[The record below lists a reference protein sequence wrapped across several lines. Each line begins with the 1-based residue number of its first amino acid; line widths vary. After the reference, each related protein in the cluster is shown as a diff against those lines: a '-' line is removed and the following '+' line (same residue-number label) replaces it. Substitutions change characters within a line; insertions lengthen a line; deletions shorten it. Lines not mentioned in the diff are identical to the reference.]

1 MKWLCAMLCVLVVT
15 RVGGAD
21 AVEPVRPLAE
31 YRALADRCAVYGQLA
46 SARAWEAVFARNP
59 AQGDTSPNSL
69 SLATSDA
76 RLESGDRVLRLIAAE
91 NHPALLRVGPPVSGE
106 FAVEYE
112 ARITGQRLY
121 HMSIVVDT
129 RNRGPGFVFGGDD
142 NQRNRL
148 FTDARPENRA
158 GGSVELKRDVLLERN
173 RWTTVRMEV
182 QGGQVRGF
190 VDGKMIG
197 SAPMHASYEY
207 KTPRQPML
215 YTYGTTMEIRR
226 ITTQVLLD
234 KPREADPQA
243 FAKAFGDMTLPQ
255 VEQRIAELV
264 KLLDAD
270 AWTTRQAAQDLLNRI
285 GPLAR
290 PALEEAAAEGSAEQ
304 RYRAR
309 QVLGIAD
316 EKTEQTGDEDEVE
329 QIIEIF
335 E

>member
-1 MKWLCAMLCVLVVT
+1 MKWLGAMLCVMAVA

-21 AVEPVRPLAE
+21 AVEPVRPLDE
-31 YRALADRCAVYGQLA
+31 YRALAEQCAVYAQLA
-46 SARAWEAVFARNP
+46 SAQAWEAVFVRNP

-76 RLESGDRVLRLIAAE
+76 RLESGDRVLRLVAAE
-91 NHPALLRVGPPVSGE
+91 NRPALLRVGPPISGE
-106 FAVEYE
+106 FAVEVE

-129 RNRGPGFVFGGDD
+129 RNKGPGFVFGGED

-148 FTDARPENRA
+148 FTDARPNVNG

-182 QGGQVRGF
+182 QGGQVRGY

-197 SAPMHASYEY
+197 SAPMHASYDD

-226 ITTQVLLD
+226 LTTQVLLD

-243 FAKAFGDMTLPQ
+243 FARAFGDMTLPQ

-264 KLLDAD
+264 KLLDAN

-285 GPLAR
+285 GPFAR
-290 PALEEAAAEGSAEQ
+290 PALEAAAKDGSPEQ

-309 QVLGIAD
+309 QVLGIPD
-316 EKTEQTGDEDEVE
+316 EKTEQAEDAEEVE
-329 QIIEIF
+329 QIMEIF
-335 E
+335 D